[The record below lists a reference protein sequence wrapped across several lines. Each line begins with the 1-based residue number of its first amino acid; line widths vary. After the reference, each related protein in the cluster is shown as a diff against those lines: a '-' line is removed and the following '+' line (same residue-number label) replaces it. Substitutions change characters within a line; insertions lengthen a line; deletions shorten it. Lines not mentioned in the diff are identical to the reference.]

1 MVAKSCAAPKVKP
14 PDADEDDEDVS
25 PNLISE
31 EDWKELEV
39 PPKPNDDGTAVVAD
53 DVVSPPNLNPSLGAA
68 VVVSLFGVSI
78 TAGLLI
84 SVVDPKLNGVE
95 GDVWNRFD
103 GCSVV
108 VLSEE
113 EAPKVSKDNG

>member
-14 PDADEDDEDVS
+14 PDADEEDVS

-39 PPKPNDDGTAVVAD
+39 PPKPNDEGTAVAD

-68 VVVSLFGVSI
+68 AVVSLFGVSI

-84 SVVDPKLNGVE
+84 SVVDPKLNGVV